1 MELSSDFFQLIQ
13 EAVESA
19 EIAFKD
25 GDFDEA
31 VDYMEQIGALA
42 AECMQELEELLE
54 GTEGD
59 S

>member
-19 EIAFKD
+19 EIAFND

-54 GTEGD
+54 GAEVE
-59 S
+59 

>member
-19 EIAFKD
+19 EIAFSD

-42 AECMQELEELLE
+42 AECMQELVELLE
-54 GTEGD
+54 EAEAD
-59 S
+59 